1 MYEYVSTHTHTHMSM
16 CVCVRVP
23 GFSHTHTHALSHC
36 QSANLKCVCC
46 VSDVTHT
53 HTYTSC
59 HHVRLSHRWCCRQA
73 WWDGGGLWCWV
84 KTRGSTWGTVCVCLC
99 VCVCVCVCIHTAALD
114 AVMRSLS
121 RSVIS
126 LTHTFM
132 GFPEPPSD
140 PVLYSTLRRARGGV
154 RRCQRLTEVFR
165 WNESNVNCLQGRI
178 SNLSFPESERKKVV
192 SSSLS
197 LLGHR
202 ADPV

>member
-1 MYEYVSTHTHTHMSM
+1 MSHTHTHTHHVITSGFLTADAAAKHDGTAG
-16 CVCVRVP
+16 VYGVESRPVARRGVRYV
-23 GFSHTHTHALSHC
+23 F
-36 QSANLKCVCC
+36 V
-46 VSDVTHT
+46 
-53 HTYTSC
+53 
-59 HHVRLSHRWCCRQA
+59 
-73 WWDGGGLWCWV
+73 
-84 KTRGSTWGTVCVCLC
+84 C

-178 SNLSFPESERKKVV
+178 SNLSFPESERKK
-192 SSSLS
+192 SC
-197 LLGHR
+197 
-202 ADPV
+202 